1 MFEGI
6 HLMRTVPN
14 SSDIEGMQDRIKDD
28 PNVILPTFLTLK
40 SDLLYLIN
48 NPDTAENVG
57 VLYLYDI
64 NTINQS
70 AWIDG
75 FVIDDQ
81 YKDKLIA
88 GYVQLIYMGMTE
100 LKLNKISA
108 KYLVGDNYYKRIYN
122 FLRFTI
128 EGNLRDEVML
138 FGKFHSVQVKSLLN
152 HEFRR
157 YYLSGDHINKMCCME
172 GF

>member
-1 MFEGI
+1 MLEGV
-6 HLMRTVPN
+6 HLIRTELG
-14 SSDIEGMQDRIKDD
+14 SSSIEEMQDKIKDN
-28 PNVILPTFLTLK
+28 PTVILPAFLTPEN
-40 SDLLYLIN
+40 DMLYFIN
-48 NPDTAENVG
+48 NPDTTENVG
-57 VLYLYDI
+57 LLYLYDI
-64 NTINQS
+64 NPINQS

-88 GYVQLIYMGMTE
+88 GYVQLIYMGMTD

-108 KYLVGDNYYKRIYN
+108 KYLVGDNYYKRIYD

-152 HEFRR
+152 HEFKR
-157 YYLSGDHINKMCCME
+157 YYLSGDHINKMCRM
-172 GF
+172 